1 MSKDRTNTEKLY
13 DVIKKPIITE
23 KSVGATSLGQYTFEV
38 QKDAS
43 KIEIAQAVELAFPGR
58 KVKKVRT
65 VYMPSHSKRMGY
77 KFGRTDSSKKAI
89 VTIEGD
95 PIEELVGAQR
105 ILGRAPCERQRTQPS
120 EDKSEWQCNEMS
132 GLSE

>member
-1 MSKDRTNTEKLY
+1 MSNKERLY
-13 DVIKKPIITE
+13 EIIKKPIITE
-23 KSVGATSLGQYTFEV
+23 KSMMATTMGQYTFEV
-38 QKDAS
+38 LEDAT

-77 KFGRTDSSKKAI
+77 KFGRTDSSRKAI

-95 PIEELVGAQR
+95 PIEELVGA
-105 ILGRAPCERQRTQPS
+105 
-120 EDKSEWQCNEMS
+120 
-132 GLSE
+132 